1 VPVGYR
7 DYWCPAEDEL
17 ESVGSDSAHGSPIHV
32 SGAYANAGPQ
42 ISGTSGARVGIITSK
57 EGVMAAVKT
66 YIIAQK
72 GDDSTASYHS
82 MFNDYAGPK
91 ACLNKDDLMRFLNNA
106 NACVPSYLGG
116 CGKTAD
122 GVISSMDKNGDGC
135 VDWEEFRTGASL
147 EPEGPPKPPPPPAD
161 PDVISD
167 DDRNAAAV
175 TDDWI
180 ASSASGC
187 PAWPY
192 TIGGPEVCRRMFE
205 TRRSE
210 AQAKIARIE
219 GSHPEDLMVSTMVPG
234 ALLYGD
240 ALATTDAAHRAV
252 PGPAHRA
259 ASKAPSAFMG
269 LALLLAIPVGIF
281 LLAGRTVKRVETPA
295 LALKEGLRP

>member
-1 VPVGYR
+1 MSLLASFLRLGFDPYPNVDSKPGAPTASKISPPKVG
-7 DYWCPAEDEL
+7 
-17 ESVGSDSAHGSPIHV
+17 G
-32 SGAYANAGPQ
+32 ANAGPQ
-42 ISGTSGARVGIITSK
+42 IGGTSGARVGIITSK
-57 EGVMAAVKT
+57 EGVMAAVKA

-91 ACLNKDDLMRFLNNA
+91 ACLNKDDLIRFLNNA

-122 GVISSMDKNGDGC
+122 GVISGMDKNGDGC
-135 VDWEEFRTGASL
+135 VDWEEFRAGARL

-161 PDVISD
+161 PAVISD

-192 TIGGPEVCRRMFE
+192 TIGGPEVCRRMYE

-234 ALLYGD
+234 ALLFGD
-240 ALATTDAAHRAV
+240 ALTTTDAAHRAA
-252 PGPAHRA
+252 PGPAHPVPV
-259 ASKAPSAFMG
+259 ASAGGLSTKWKIG
-269 LALLLAIPVGIF
+269 LAIAIPTGLY
-281 LLAGRTVKRVETPA
+281 LLF
-295 LALKEGLRP
+295 RPKSHAP